1 MKNFIRIIMT
11 GLGLLLLVSTAV
23 AQNKDSELST
33 VYIKSNMDCMDCEL
47 TLTNYL
53 KFEKGLKSLKVDLVS
68 NTIKVVYKSE
78 KNTPESIAKGIKKNG
93 YEATLISEEEYNKLF
108 GNAPKKKN

>member
-1 MKNFIRIIMT
+1 MKKIIRLIMS
-11 GLGLLLLVSTAV
+11 GFVLLLFVSTAE
-23 AQNKDSELST
+23 AQNKESELAT

-78 KNTPESIAKGIKKNG
+78 KNSPENIAKGIKKNG
-93 YEATLISEEEYNKLF
+93 YEATLISEDEYKKLF
-108 GNAPKKKN
+108 GNAPKK

>member
-1 MKNFIRIIMT
+1 MKNIVRLIMS
-11 GLGLLLLVSTAV
+11 GFVLLLFISTAE
-23 AQNKDSELST
+23 AQNKESELST

-68 NTIKVVYKSE
+68 NTIKVVYKSG
-78 KNTPESIAKGIKKNG
+78 KNTPENIAKGIKKNG

-108 GNAPKKKN
+108 GNAQKKKN

>member
-1 MKNFIRIIMT
+1 MKKIIRLIMS
-11 GLGLLLLVSTAV
+11 GFVLLLFVSTV
-23 AQNKDSELST
+23 AAQSKESELAT

-68 NTIKVVYKSE
+68 NTIKVVYKSG
-78 KNTPESIAKGIKKNG
+78 KNTPENIANGIKKNG
-93 YEATLISEEEYNKLF
+93 YKATLISEDEYKKLF
-108 GNAPKKKN
+108 GNAQKK